1 MPQDGWQAGQ
11 IGRIQLF
18 ELRQRGRRRPI
29 GVGAPSRADTIGT
42 AAGQA
47 ALWSARPAEQA
58 RAV

>member
-1 MPQDGWQAGQ
+1 MPQDGWQAAQ

-42 AAGQA
+42 AAG
-47 ALWSARPAEQA
+47 
-58 RAV
+58 